1 MNLLGKTILST
12 AICIN
17 AIQFGYGEVITPE
30 SPDSGFGYK
39 VQLAEDIALIR
50 GGWGWQGEENTVAI
64 YKNIENGHATKTLT
78 LVASDLSGQAYFGD
92 SIEIYGNT
100 AYIGASTDNGG
111 VYVYRNLDTR
121 TQTTEDLKLVSS
133 NPNAGLFG
141 CSISIDKDI
150 AAICARGM
158 GNASGKDGF
167 YGAVYIY
174 KGINGRTQTTED
186 LELVATGLGEYDA
199 FGSTV
204 SLKNDTALVGAWDS
218 KKAYVYR
225 NISTR
230 TKTTQDLELTSSNAY
245 YLSRSE
251 LGGFGNALAIMEDN
265 TALLG
270 ASSYLQNAADGAFG
284 AVLVYRNIDTRTKST
299 EDFVLRPYER
309 TDNFGC
315 GISLSGENAIIGASD
330 CAYLYMEIESKLNE
344 NTYED
349 VVIYRPGGIF
359 MSSIG
364 FDGDTFILPGREAA
378 YTGSIMS
385 ITTLDKGSASKTIDG
400 ISFSSR
406 RDWIIGENTSSNKV
420 TLAGK
425 DSYARIY
432 VDGKAVYIGK
442 NTASDGNTLVI
453 EGELST
459 KNVYVGSVDGNIGNS
474 LVFAKTANLENLGN
488 ILLSEGTFIMFESDW
503 SDESDLFK
511 FLGTTNLMVW
521 DELKRQWIGM
531 DESNYLDW
539 LAISKTDSGGML
551 VAYGAIPEPAA
562 LAAIFGAL
570 ALAIAAYRRKK

>member
-225 NISTR
+225 NISTL
-230 TKTTQDLELTSSNAY
+230 KE
-245 YLSRSE
+245 SR
-251 LGGFGNALAIMEDN
+251 I
-265 TALLG
+265 
-270 ASSYLQNAADGAFG
+270 
-284 AVLVYRNIDTRTKST
+284 
-299 EDFVLRPYER
+299 
-309 TDNFGC
+309 
-315 GISLSGENAIIGASD
+315 
-330 CAYLYMEIESKLNE
+330 
-344 NTYED
+344 
-349 VVIYRPGGIF
+349 
-359 MSSIG
+359 
-364 FDGDTFILPGREAA
+364 
-378 YTGSIMS
+378 
-385 ITTLDKGSASKTIDG
+385 
-400 ISFSSR
+400 
-406 RDWIIGENTSSNKV
+406 
-420 TLAGK
+420 
-425 DSYARIY
+425 
-432 VDGKAVYIGK
+432 
-442 NTASDGNTLVI
+442 
-453 EGELST
+453 
-459 KNVYVGSVDGNIGNS
+459 
-474 LVFAKTANLENLGN
+474 
-488 ILLSEGTFIMFESDW
+488 
-503 SDESDLFK
+503 
-511 FLGTTNLMVW
+511 
-521 DELKRQWIGM
+521 
-531 DESNYLDW
+531 
-539 LAISKTDSGGML
+539 
-551 VAYGAIPEPAA
+551 
-562 LAAIFGAL
+562 
-570 ALAIAAYRRKK
+570 

>member
-378 YTGSIMS
+378 YTGTQAPVEEMR
-385 ITTLDKGSASKTIDG
+385 KA
-400 ISFSSR
+400 FERR
-406 RDWIIGENTSSNKV
+406 RDLIVRLAKEVPGWEVNVPQGAFYLFPKCSAYFGKSCGNHVINTSDD
-420 TLAGK
+420 LAMYLLEEGHVACVGGTSFGAPECIRL
-425 DSYARIY
+425 SYA
-432 VDGKAVYIGK
+432 
-442 NTASDGNTLVI
+442 T
-453 EGELST
+453 
-459 KNVYVGSVDGNIGNS
+459 
-474 LVFAKTANLENLGN
+474 
-488 ILLSEGTFIMFESDW
+488 
-503 SDESDLFK
+503 SDENIS
-511 FLGTTNLMVW
+511 
-521 DELKRQWIGM
+521 E
-531 DESNYLDW
+531 
-539 LAISKTDSGGML
+539 AIRRIK
-551 VAYGAIPEPAA
+551 EA
-562 LAAIFGAL
+562 LAKL
-570 ALAIAAYRRKK
+570 K